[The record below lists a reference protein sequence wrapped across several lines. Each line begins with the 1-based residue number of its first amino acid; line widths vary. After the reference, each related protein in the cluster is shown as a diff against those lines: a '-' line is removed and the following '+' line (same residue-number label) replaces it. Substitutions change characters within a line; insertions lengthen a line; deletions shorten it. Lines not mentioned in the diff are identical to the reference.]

1 MAASPVSI
9 GLPGLNVGLPG
20 LPPVSL
26 GGGPSGATSSG
37 VSLNPSLF
45 NPFNFDNSN
54 WQVNIKGS
62 GSQSATSASG
72 STPAAGMN
80 LGLIGIAVA
89 AWFLLK

>member
-9 GLPGLNVGLPG
+9 GLPGINVGLPG
-20 LPPVSL
+20 LPPVTL
-26 GGGPSGATSSG
+26 GAGPSGASSSG
-37 VSLNPSLF
+37 INLNPSLL

-72 STPAAGMN
+72 STPAS
-80 LGLIGIAVA
+80 GLNIPLLAIAAA